1 MERQD
6 QLRFRSYR
14 FNLSYSGSIRLGQVP
29 TLMGTPAGGVAD
41 GGESA
46 TARPAGVFAIA
57 SEARHVPCGF
67 PQLHGVH
74 RGEGGKRL
82 LNLGNHSPVKFV
94 QRHTAPYDILENKRV
109 SELSTGGI
117 GRWQPDREGGPSA
130 ELRLN
135 VNFSAMLL
143 DDPAAQPQS
152 QPCPARLRRIK

>member
-1 MERQD
+1 
-6 QLRFRSYR
+6 
-14 FNLSYSGSIRLGQVP
+14 
-29 TLMGTPAGGVAD
+29 MGTPAGGVAD

-57 SEARHVPCGF
+57 SEARHVPYGF
-67 PQLHGVH
+67 PQATSSSSW
-74 RGEGGKRL
+74 RRWETTAQSGE
-82 LNLGNHSPVKFV
+82 SFPSKFV
-94 QRHTAPYDILENKRV
+94 QRHTAPDDTLETKAV

-117 GRWQPDREGGPSA
+117 ARWQPDREGGPSA

-152 QPCPARLRRIK
+152 QPCPARS